1 MLTFSKCLLP
11 KHLQRPFD
19 TSAFASVVKNI
30 TPYQVRTNGHHDT
43 KIQVALREDAS
54 YSLKKEGNVYNLDI
68 TNPTKIYKSEDVPA
82 KQIPVVVSGTQI
94 SGPSKMAATRNS
106 DMKKSLYVQDEAG
119 KNFGKKTYTG
129 KRVTLE
135 FADADIRK
143 IFQLIAEV
151 SNLNFLIGDD
161 VSGTISIKL
170 VNVPWDQ
177 ALDVILDAKGLGMKR
192 EGNIVLIKP
201 KSKMVSLADEE
212 LAATRAYERTL
223 DLRTRIFDINYADV
237 SDSRGPIPIL

>member
-1 MLTFSKCLLP
+1 MFRMKL
-11 KHLQRPFD
+11 
-19 TSAFASVVKNI
+19 
-30 TPYQVRTNGHHDT
+30 VR
-43 KIQVALREDAS
+43 
-54 YSLKKEGNVYNLDI
+54 
-68 TNPTKIYKSEDVPA
+68 
-82 KQIPVVVSGTQI
+82 
-94 SGPSKMAATRNS
+94 
-106 DMKKSLYVQDEAG
+106 
-119 KNFGKKTYTG
+119 NFGKKIYTG
-129 KRVTLE
+129 KKVTLE

-151 SNLNFLIGDD
+151 SNLNFLVGDD

-177 ALDVILDAKGLGMKR
+177 ALDVILETKGLGMKR

-223 DLRTRIFDINYADV
+223 ELRTRIFDINYAAC
-237 SDSRGPIPIL
+237 I